1 MLTLKKVLDLIKCFV
16 DPAHAYKAKTEWTK
30 QIIKQGRKRV

>member
-1 MLTLKKVLDLIKCFV
+1 MLTLKKVLDLVRKVV
-16 DPAHAYKAKTEWTK
+16 DPEYAYKRKEEWTK